1 MLLIEDKAQKID
13 QHEMKNRWWKS
24 QDIEVLRYPLP
35 VGDYILVDDK
45 VKELIDRKT
54 KRNVEIKK
62 MDFVGTYKVCVDTK
76 KDIQELIGDICGK
89 QHERF
94 RDECMFAQNN
104 GIKLYILVENLGLT
118 INERKG
124 IYSPFI
130 DSLDSLHKF
139 VNPRLF
145 IWRNGKQLYPTATR
159 GITLKKACITMRN
172 KYGVEFIFCKPNQAA
187 EKVIELLAMGN
198 NDLLDSE
205 KKEKE
210 SYGRSVMSGNCE

>member
-1 MLLIEDKAQKID
+1 MQLVEDKAQKID
-13 QHEMKNRWWKS
+13 QHEIKNKWWKS
-24 QDIEVLRYPLP
+24 QGIEVVRYPLP
-35 VGDYILVDDK
+35 VGDYILADDK
-45 VKELIDRKT
+45 VRELISRKQ

-104 GIKLYILVENLGLT
+104 GIKLYILVENT
-118 INERKG
+118 SIVINERKG

-130 DSLDSLHKF
+130 DSLDNLHRF

-145 IWRNGKQLYPTATR
+145 IWRKGKQLYPTATK
-159 GITLKKACITMRN
+159 GITLKKACITMTH
-172 KYGVEFIFCKPNQAA
+172 KYGVEFMFCRPNEAA

-198 NDLLDSE
+198 NIEDSIDIKE
-205 KKEKE
+205 KK
-210 SYGRSVMSGNCE
+210 YGRVISSGSE

>member
-1 MLLIEDKAQKID
+1 MQLVEDKAQKID

-24 QDIEVLRYPLP
+24 QGIDVVRYPLP
-35 VGDYILVDDK
+35 VGDYILANEK
-45 VKELIDRKT
+45 VRELIKRKQ

-104 GIKLYILVENLGLT
+104 GIKLYILVENVGLV

-130 DSLDSLHKF
+130 DKIDNLHKF

-145 IWRNGKQLYPTATR
+145 IWRGGKQLYPTATK
-159 GITLKKACITMRN
+159 GITLKKACLTMMQ

-187 EKVIELLAMGN
+187 EKVVELLATGN
-198 NDLLDSE
+198 EGRISDDERE
-205 KKEKE
+205 KQI
-210 SYGRSVMSGNCE
+210 YGRVVSSGSE

>member
-1 MLLIEDKAQKID
+1 MQLVEDKAQKID

-24 QDIEVLRYPLP
+24 RGIDVVRYPLP
-35 VGDYILVDDK
+35 VGDYILADEK
-45 VKELIDRKT
+45 VRELIKRKQ

-104 GIKLYILVENLGLT
+104 GIKLYILVENVGLV

-130 DSLDSLHKF
+130 DKIDNLHKF

-145 IWRNGKQLYPTATR
+145 IWRGGKQLYPTATK
-159 GITLKKACITMRN
+159 GITLKKACLTMMQ

-187 EKVIELLAMGN
+187 EKVVELLATGN
-198 NDLLDSE
+198 EGRISDDERE
-205 KKEKE
+205 KQI
-210 SYGRSVMSGNCE
+210 YGRVVSSGSE

>member
-1 MLLIEDKAQKID
+1 MQLVEDKAQKID

-24 QDIEVLRYPLP
+24 QGIEVMRYPLP
-35 VGDYILVDDK
+35 VGDYILADDK
-45 VKELIDRKT
+45 VRELISRKQ

-94 RDECMFAQNN
+94 RDECLFAKNN
-104 GIKLYILVENLGLT
+104 GIKLYILVENTTIT

-124 IYSPFI
+124 IYSPYI
-130 DSLDSLHKF
+130 DSLNNLHRF

-145 IWRNGKQLYPTATR
+145 IWRGGKQMYPTATK
-159 GITLKKACITMRN
+159 GITLQKACMTMEK
-172 KYGVEFIFCKPNQAA
+172 KYGVEFIFCRPNEAA

-198 NDLLDSE
+198 NIEDSMDIKE
-205 KKEKE
+205 KK
-210 SYGRSVMSGNCE
+210 YGRVISSGSE

>member
-1 MLLIEDKAQKID
+1 MILVEDKAQKID
-13 QHEMKNRWWKS
+13 QHEMKNRWWEKEGI
-24 QDIEVLRYPLP
+24 QVLRYPLP
-35 VGDYILVDDK
+35 VGDYIIADDK
-45 VKELIDRKT
+45 VMELIKRKQ

-94 RDECMFAQNN
+94 RDECLFAKNN
-104 GIKLYILVENLGLT
+104 GIKLYILVENTTIT

-124 IYSPFI
+124 IYSPYI
-130 DSLDSLHKF
+130 DSLNNLHRF

-145 IWRNGKQLYPTATR
+145 IWRGGKQMYPTATK
-159 GITLKKACITMRN
+159 GITLQKACMTMEK
-172 KYGVEFIFCKPNQAA
+172 KYGVEFIFCRPNEAA

-198 NDLLDSE
+198 NIEDSMDIKE
-205 KKEKE
+205 KK
-210 SYGRSVMSGNCE
+210 YGRVISSGSE

>member
-1 MLLIEDKAQKID
+1 MQLVEDKAQKID
-13 QHEMKNRWWKS
+13 QHEIKNKWWKS
-24 QDIEVLRYPLP
+24 QGIEVVRYPLP
-35 VGDYILVDDK
+35 VGDYILADDK
-45 VKELIDRKT
+45 VRELISRKQ

-104 GIKLYILVENLGLT
+104 GIKLYILVENT
-118 INERKG
+118 SIVINERKG

-130 DSLDSLHKF
+130 DSLDNLHRF

-145 IWRNGKQLYPTATR
+145 IWRKGKQLYPTATK
-159 GITLKKACITMRN
+159 GITLKKACITMTH
-172 KYGVEFIFCKPNQAA
+172 KYGVEFMFCRPNEAA

-198 NDLLDSE
+198 NIEDSMDIKE
-205 KKEKE
+205 KK
-210 SYGRSVMSGNCE
+210 YGRVISSGSE

>member
-1 MLLIEDKAQKID
+1 
-13 QHEMKNRWWKS
+13 
-24 QDIEVLRYPLP
+24 
-35 VGDYILVDDK
+35 
-45 VKELIDRKT
+45 
-54 KRNVEIKK
+54 

-104 GIKLYILVENLGLT
+104 GIKLYILVENMSIM

-124 IYSPFI
+124 ICSPYI
-130 DSLDSLHKF
+130 DSINNLHRF

-145 IWRNGKQLYPTATR
+145 IWRNGKQLYPTATK
-159 GITLKKACITMRN
+159 GITLKKACMTMTS
-172 KYGVEFIFCKPNQAA
+172 KYGVEFMFFRPNEAA

-198 NDLLDSE
+198 NIE
-205 KKEKE
+205 NEYEKEKR
-210 SYGRSVMSGNCE
+210 YGKTVFPG

>member
-1 MLLIEDKAQKID
+1 MQIVEDKANKID
-13 QHEMKNRWWKS
+13 QHEVKNKWWA
-24 QDIEVLRYPLP
+24 DNNIEVLRYPLP

-45 VKELIDRKT
+45 VRELIQRKQ

-89 QHERF
+89 QHDRF

-104 GIKLYILVENLGLT
+104 GIKLYILVENTSIT

-130 DSLDSLHKF
+130 DCLDNLHKF

-145 IWRNGKQLYPTATR
+145 IWRGGRQLYPNATK
-159 GITLKKACITMRN
+159 GITLKKACITMKN
-172 KYGVEFIFCKPNQAA
+172 KYGVEFVFCKPNESA
-187 EKVIELLAMGN
+187 EKVLELLIPKEEMN
-198 NDLLDSE
+198 MTQIE
-205 KKEKE
+205 KDK
-210 SYGRSVMSGNCE
+210 YGRSVHI

>member
-1 MLLIEDKAQKID
+1 MQLIEDKAQKID

-24 QDIEVLRYPLP
+24 QGIEVMRYPLP
-35 VGDYILVDDK
+35 VGDYILADEK
-45 VKELIDRKT
+45 VRELIKRKQ

-104 GIKLYILVENLGLT
+104 SIKLYILVENNSIV

-124 IYSPFI
+124 IYSPYI
-130 DSLDSLHKF
+130 DSIDNLHRY

-145 IWRNGKQLYPTATR
+145 IWRGGRQLYPTATK
-159 GITLKKACITMRN
+159 GITLKKACMTMTK
-172 KYGVEFIFCKPNQAA
+172 KYGVEFMFCRPNQAA
-187 EKVIELLAMGN
+187 KKVIELLAMGN
-198 NDLLDSE
+198 NIEASIA
-205 KKEKE
+205 EKE
-210 SYGRSVMSGNCE
+210 IEYGRTVFPG

>member
-1 MLLIEDKAQKID
+1 MQLVEDKAQKID

-24 QDIEVLRYPLP
+24 QGIDVVRYPLP
-35 VGDYILVDDK
+35 VGDYILADEK
-45 VKELIDRKT
+45 VRELIKRKQ

-104 GIKLYILVENLGLT
+104 GIKLYILVENVGLV

-130 DSLDSLHKF
+130 DKIDNLHKF

-145 IWRNGKQLYPTATR
+145 IWRGGKQLYPTATK
-159 GITLKKACITMRN
+159 GITLKKACLTMMQ

-187 EKVIELLAMGN
+187 EKVVELLVAGN
-198 NDLLDSE
+198 EGRISDDERE
-205 KKEKE
+205 KQI
-210 SYGRSVMSGNCE
+210 YGRVVSSGSE

>member
-1 MLLIEDKAQKID
+1 MQIVEDKAQKID

-24 QDIEVLRYPLP
+24 NEIEVLRYPLP
-35 VGDYILVDDK
+35 VGDYILVDEK
-45 VKELIDRKT
+45 VRELIERKQ

-104 GIKLYILVENLGLT
+104 GIKLYILVENTALT

-124 IYSPFI
+124 IYSPYI

-145 IWRNGKQLYPTATR
+145 IWRNGKQLYPTATK
-159 GITLKKACITMRN
+159 GITLKKACITMKN

-187 EKVIELLAMGN
+187 EKVIELLATN
-198 NDLLDSE
+198 ETLDID

-210 SYGRSVMSGNCE
+210 FYGRVVSSGSE

>member
-1 MLLIEDKAQKID
+1 MQLVEDKAQKID

-24 QDIEVLRYPLP
+24 QGIEVMRYPLP
-35 VGDYILVDDK
+35 VGDYILADEK
-45 VKELIDRKT
+45 VRELIKRKQ

-104 GIKLYILVENLGLT
+104 GIKLYILVENNSIV

-124 IYSPFI
+124 IYSPYI
-130 DSLDSLHKF
+130 DSIDNLHRY

-145 IWRNGKQLYPTATR
+145 IWRGGKQLYPTATK
-159 GITLKKACITMRN
+159 GITLKKACMTMTK
-172 KYGVEFIFCKPNQAA
+172 KYGVEFMFCRPNQAA
-187 EKVIELLAMGN
+187 KKVIELLAMGN
-198 NDLLDSE
+198 NIEASIA
-205 KKEKE
+205 EKE
-210 SYGRSVMSGNCE
+210 IEYGRTVFPG

>member
-1 MLLIEDKAQKID
+1 MQIVEDKAQKID
-13 QHEMKNRWWKS
+13 QHEMKNCWWKS

-45 VKELIDRKT
+45 VRELIDRKT

-130 DSLDSLHKF
+130 DSLDNLHKF

-145 IWRNGKQLYPTATR
+145 A
-159 GITLKKACITMRN
+159 
-172 KYGVEFIFCKPNQAA
+172 
-187 EKVIELLAMGN
+187 
-198 NDLLDSE
+198 
-205 KKEKE
+205 
-210 SYGRSVMSGNCE
+210 

>member
-1 MLLIEDKAQKID
+1 MIILEDTRQ
-13 QHEMKNRWWKS
+13 
-24 QDIEVLRYPLP
+24 QDSKHNKKREWFEANGIEVKRTKLY
-35 VGDYILVDDK
+35 VGDYTFPK
-45 VKELIDRKT
+45 
-54 KRNVEIKK
+54 NQS
-62 MDFVGTYKVCVDTK
+62 VCVDTK

-89 QHERF
+89 QHDRF
-94 RDECMFAQNN
+94 REELIRAKEAD
-104 GIKLYILVENLGLT
+104 IKLYILVENERII

-130 DSLDSLHKF
+130 DSLDNLHKF

>member
-1 MLLIEDKAQKID
+1 MKIIEDKANKID

-24 QDIEVLRYPLP
+24 QQIEVLRYPLP

-45 VKELIDRKT
+45 VRELISRKQ

-104 GIKLYILVENLGLT
+104 GIKLYILVENKPII

-130 DSLDSLHKF
+130 DNINNLNRF

-145 IWRNGKQLYPTATR
+145 IWRNGKQLYPTATK
-159 GITLKKACITMRN
+159 GITLKKACMTMTA
-172 KYGVEFIFCKPNQAA
+172 KYGVEFIFCRPNDAA

-198 NDLLDSE
+198 NTENIAEQEL
-205 KKEKE
+205 K
-210 SYGRSVMSGNCE
+210 YGRTVFPG

>member
-1 MLLIEDKAQKID
+1 MQLVEDKAQKID

-24 QDIEVLRYPLP
+24 QGIDVVRYPLP
-35 VGDYILVDDK
+35 VGDYILADEK
-45 VKELIDRKT
+45 VRELIKRKQ

-104 GIKLYILVENLGLT
+104 GIKLYILVENVGLV

-130 DSLDSLHKF
+130 DKIDNLHKF

-145 IWRNGKQLYPTATR
+145 IWRGGKQLYPTATK
-159 GITLKKACITMRN
+159 GITLKKACLTMMQ

-187 EKVIELLAMGN
+187 EKVVELLATGN
-198 NDLLDSE
+198 EGRISDDERE
-205 KKEKE
+205 KQI
-210 SYGRSVMSGNCE
+210 YGRMVSSGSE

>member
-1 MLLIEDKAQKID
+1 MQIVEDKANKID
-13 QHEMKNRWWKS
+13 QHEVKNKWWA
-24 QDIEVLRYPLP
+24 DNNIEVMRYPLP

-45 VKELIDRKT
+45 VRELIQRKQ

-89 QHERF
+89 QHDRF

-104 GIKLYILVENLGLT
+104 SIKLYILVENTSIT

-130 DSLDSLHKF
+130 DCLDNLHKF

-145 IWRNGKQLYPTATR
+145 IWRGGRQLYPNATK
-159 GITLKKACITMRN
+159 GITLKKACITMQH
-172 KYGVEFIFCKPNQAA
+172 KYGVEFVFCKPNESA
-187 EKVIELLAMGN
+187 EKVIELLIPKEEMN
-198 NDLLDSE
+198 MTQIE
-205 KKEKE
+205 KDK
-210 SYGRSVMSGNCE
+210 YGRSVHI

>member
-1 MLLIEDKAQKID
+1 MIILEDTRQ
-13 QHEMKNRWWKS
+13 
-24 QDIEVLRYPLP
+24 QDSKHNKKREWFEANGIEVKRTKLY
-35 VGDYILVDDK
+35 VGDYTFPK
-45 VKELIDRKT
+45 
-54 KRNVEIKK
+54 NQS
-62 MDFVGTYKVCVDTK
+62 VCVDTK

-89 QHERF
+89 QHDRF
-94 RDECMFAQNN
+94 REELIRAKEAD
-104 GIKLYILVENLGLT
+104 IKLYILVENERIV

-130 DSLDSLHKF
+130 DSLDNLHKF

-172 KYGVEFIFCKPNQAA
+172 KYGVEFIFCNPNQAA

-198 NDLLDSE
+198 NVEESIS
-205 KKEKE
+205 EKE
-210 SYGRSVMSGNCE
+210 SRYGRSVFSG

>member
-1 MLLIEDKAQKID
+1 MQLVEDKAQKID

-24 QDIEVLRYPLP
+24 QGIDVVRYPLP
-35 VGDYILVDDK
+35 VGDYILADEK
-45 VKELIDRKT
+45 VRELIKRKQ

-104 GIKLYILVENLGLT
+104 GIKLYILVENVGLV

-130 DSLDSLHKF
+130 DKIDNLHKF

-145 IWRNGKQLYPTATR
+145 IWRGGKQLYPTATK
-159 GITLKKACITMRN
+159 GITLKKACLTMMQ

-187 EKVIELLAMGN
+187 EKVVELLATGN
-198 NDLLDSE
+198 EGRISDDERE
-205 KKEKE
+205 KQI
-210 SYGRSVMSGNCE
+210 YGRVVSSGSE

>member
-1 MLLIEDKAQKID
+1 MQIVEDKAQKID
-13 QHEMKNRWWKS
+13 QHETKNRWWKS
-24 QDIEVLRYPLP
+24 QCIEVLRYPLP

-45 VKELIDRKT
+45 VRELIQRKL

-104 GIKLYILVENLGLT
+104 GIKLYILVENVGLT

-130 DSLDSLHKF
+130 DSLDNLHKF

-145 IWRNGKQLYPTATR
+145 IWRGGKQLYPGATK
-159 GITLKKACITMRN
+159 GITLKKACITMQH
-172 KYGVEFIFCKPNQAA
+172 KYGVEFVFCKPNQAA

-198 NDLLDSE
+198 NVEESIE
-205 KKEKE
+205 EKEKQ
-210 SYGRSVMSGNCE
+210 YGRTVVSSGSE

>member
-1 MLLIEDKAQKID
+1 MKLVEDKAQKID

-24 QDIEVLRYPLP
+24 QGIEVLRYPLP
-35 VGDYILVDDK
+35 VGDYIMVDDK
-45 VKELIDRKT
+45 VKELIERKQ

-104 GIKLYILVENLGLT
+104 GIKLYILVENTGIT

-124 IYSPFI
+124 IYSPYI
-130 DSLDSLHKF
+130 DSLDNLNKF

-145 IWRNGKQLYPTATR
+145 IWRGGKQLYPTATK
-159 GITLKKACITMRN
+159 GITLKKACITMN
-172 KYGVEFIFCKPNQAA
+172 KKYGVEFIFCKPHNAA
-187 EKVIELLAMGN
+187 EKVIELLVTN
-198 NDLLDSE
+198 NQLYKE
-205 KKEKE
+205 HREKE
-210 SYGRSVMSGNCE
+210 AYGRVVSSGSE

>member
-1 MLLIEDKAQKID
+1 MQLVEDKAQKID
-13 QHEMKNRWWKS
+13 QHEIKNKWWKS
-24 QDIEVLRYPLP
+24 QGIEVVRYPLP
-35 VGDYILVDDK
+35 VGDYILADDK
-45 VKELIDRKT
+45 VRELISRKQ

-104 GIKLYILVENLGLT
+104 GIKLYILVENT
-118 INERKG
+118 SIVINEQKG

-130 DSLDSLHKF
+130 DSLDNLHRF

-145 IWRNGKQLYPTATR
+145 IWRKGKQLYPTATK
-159 GITLKKACITMRN
+159 GITLKKACITMTH
-172 KYGVEFIFCKPNQAA
+172 KYGVEFMFCRPNEAA

-198 NDLLDSE
+198 NIEDSIDIKE
-205 KKEKE
+205 KK
-210 SYGRSVMSGNCE
+210 YGRVISSGSE